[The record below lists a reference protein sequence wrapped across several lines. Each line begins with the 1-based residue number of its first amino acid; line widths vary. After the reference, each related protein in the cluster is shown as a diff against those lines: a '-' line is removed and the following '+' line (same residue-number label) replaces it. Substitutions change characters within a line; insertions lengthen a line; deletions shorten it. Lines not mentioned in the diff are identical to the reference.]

1 MTRSDPDRAS
11 GELLRALGAIAD
23 NPADARTAG
32 RAIGLPEISA
42 AEHTEA
48 FVLNCPPHASVYL
61 GPEGGLGGEG
71 TDRVAGF
78 WRVIG
83 LVPPREPDHL
93 TTLLSLY
100 AALGEAADQ
109 AASAVPGDAVP
120 GDAAAGPPGLADR
133 LGRAREV
140 LFNEH
145 LWPWLPGY
153 LDAVAELGSPG
164 LAAWAALTTRAL
176 VAERAVTRSGPL
188 PLALRAA
195 PEPISADTPLADLAA
210 ALTTPVRSGLI
221 VTRHRLRDGAGAA
234 GTGYRIGERRFALR
248 SMLEQDPGPMLG
260 WLAGQARGWS
270 RRHAERAPGD
280 PAGTWWSDRAAH
292 TARMLLAAA
301 ERATT
306 AVG

>member
-1 MTRSDPDRAS
+1 MTGSDPDRAG

-23 NPADARTAG
+23 SPADARTVGGAL
-32 RAIGLPEISA
+32 GLPDISA
-42 AEHTEA
+42 AEHTEV

-83 LVPPREPDHL
+83 LAPPREPDHL

-100 AALGEAADQ
+100 AALGEAASEAGGQ
-109 AASAVPGDAVP
+109 AG
-120 GDAAAGPPGLADR
+120 R
-133 LGRAREV
+133 LGRARQV
-140 LFNEH
+140 LLNEH

-153 LDAVAELGSPG
+153 LDAVAEIGSPG

-176 VAERAVTRSGPL
+176 LAERAVTAAGPL

-221 VTRHRLRDGAGAA
+221 VTRQRLRDGAGAA

-248 SMLEQDPGPMLG
+248 SMLEQDPGPTLS
-260 WLAGQARGWS
+260 WLAGQARAWS
-270 RRHAERAPGD
+270 RRHAERVPGD

-301 ERATT
+301 ERATA

>member
-1 MTRSDPDRAS
+1 VTGSDPDRA
-11 GELLRALGAIAD
+11 GAELLRALGAVAD
-23 NPADARTAG
+23 SPADARTAG
-32 RAIGLPEISA
+32 RALGLPEISA
-42 AEHTEA
+42 AEHSEA

-78 WRVIG
+78 WRAIG

-100 AALGEAADQ
+100 AALGEAAGE
-109 AASAVPGDAVP
+109 AAAG
-120 GDAAAGPPGLADR
+120 AAAGPTDR
-133 LGRAREV
+133 LARAREV
-140 LFNEH
+140 LFTEH

-176 VAERAVTRSGPL
+176 VAERAVTKAGPL

-221 VTRHRLRDGAGAA
+221 VTRQRLRDGAGTA

-248 SMLEQDPGPMLG
+248 SMLEQDPGPTLG
-260 WLAGQARGWS
+260 WLADQARAWS
-270 RRHAERAPGD
+270 RRHAERVPGD

-301 ERATT
+301 ERAT
-306 AVG
+306 AAIG

>member
-1 MTRSDPDRAS
+1 MTGSEPDRAG

-23 NPADARTAG
+23 SPADARTAG
-32 RAIGLPEISA
+32 HAIGLPEISA
-42 AEHTEA
+42 AEHTEV

-93 TTLLSLY
+93 TTLISLY
-100 AALGEAADQ
+100 AALGEAASD
-109 AASAVPGDAVP
+109 AAGDTAA
-120 GDAAAGPPGLADR
+120 GAAAGPPGLADR

-176 VAERAVTRSGPL
+176 VAERAVTKAGPL

-195 PEPISADTPLADLAA
+195 PEPVSADAPLADLAA
-210 ALTTPVRSGLI
+210 ALTTPIRSGLI
-221 VTRHRLRDGAGAA
+221 VTRQRLRDGAGAA

-248 SMLEQDPGPMLG
+248 SMLEQDPGPTLG
-260 WLAGQARGWS
+260 WLAGQALDWS

-280 PAGTWWSDRAAH
+280 PAGTWWSERAAH

-301 ERATT
+301 ERATA